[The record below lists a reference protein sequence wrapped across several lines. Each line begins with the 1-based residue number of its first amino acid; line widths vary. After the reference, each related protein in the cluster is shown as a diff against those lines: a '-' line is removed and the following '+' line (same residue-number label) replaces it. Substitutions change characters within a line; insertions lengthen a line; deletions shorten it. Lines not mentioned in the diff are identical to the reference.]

1 MKKLF
6 LCYCGSGVALD
17 ECCSNRDDNFMFKS
31 FNTSDEHKHLLRNLT
46 MSSEFGLPYRGLIQF
61 YANDLVSY
69 KLANPRSKSQNEF
82 LEIISLYFT
91 IFLQND
97 CPSSWLNCNSE
108 FWEEFI
114 FSFYPLHI
122 KVTSKEKEV
131 KKFAVELKKF
141 THWLDC
147 RYGSSFYQLI
157 NTFLTESVIELKICE
172 KILNKLYLHTFP
184 EIHQEDWDFTKEFF
198 LNSLSLDK
206 CKEKETI
213 IFEVK
218 AINGPIVTITT
229 LTTYKTYYIKN
240 MPYEI
245 IVPGTLLSGKI
256 GKKEGDWFWIWNQPE
271 SVFPPRGRDYIK
283 NIRFS

>member
-6 LCYCGSGVALD
+6 LCHCGSGEAVD
-17 ECCSNRDDNFMFKS
+17 VCCSHEEGNFLLKS
-31 FNTSDEHKHLLRNLT
+31 FDTPDEHKHLLRNLT
-46 MSSEFGLPYRGLIQF
+46 ISSQFGLPYRGLIEF
-61 YANDLVSY
+61 YANDLVAY
-69 KLANPRSKSQNEF
+69 KLANPTSKNRNEF

-97 CPSSWLNCNSE
+97 CPSSWNECYSE

-131 KKFAVELKKF
+131 EKFVIELKKF
-141 THWLDC
+141 THWLDH
-147 RYGSSFYQLI
+147 RYGSAFYQLI
-157 NTFLTESVIELKICE
+157 SSFLAESVIELKICE
-172 KILNKLYLHTFP
+172 KILNKFYLHTFP
-184 EIHQEDWDFTKEFF
+184 EIHHEDWDFNKEFF
-198 LNSLSLDK
+198 LNSLLLEK

-218 AINGPIVTITT
+218 AINNSIVTATT
-229 LTTYKTYYIKN
+229 LTTNKTYYIKN
-240 MPYEI
+240 MPYEVI
-245 IVPGTLLSGKI
+245 TPGTLLSGKV
-256 GKKEGDWFWIWNQPE
+256 GKKQGDWFWIWNQPE

-283 NIRFS
+283 DIKFS